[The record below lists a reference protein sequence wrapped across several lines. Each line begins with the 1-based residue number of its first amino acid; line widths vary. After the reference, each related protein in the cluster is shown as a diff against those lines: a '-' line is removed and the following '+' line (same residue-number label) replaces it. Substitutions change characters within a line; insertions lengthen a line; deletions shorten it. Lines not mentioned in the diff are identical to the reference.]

1 MEEKKDK
8 CEKIGF
14 TVHALSILEQ
24 VMQESS
30 AFGISIGVGIVYETI
45 QQIAIRASQLHDD
58 ELDRLIGKLH
68 LYEDMSEGAE
78 EEEKKGDMEM
88 TEKEDKNA

>member
-1 MEEKKDK
+1 MKEKKDK

-24 VMQESS
+24 VMQEAS

-68 LYEDMSEGAE
+68 LYEDMAEGDGDD
-78 EEEKKGDMEM
+78 EKKGD
-88 TEKEDKNA
+88 KE

>member
-1 MEEKKDK
+1 MKNKEDDK
-8 CEKIGF
+8 NEIRF

-24 VMQESS
+24 VMQEASV
-30 AFGISIGVGIVYETI
+30 FGITMGVGIIYETI

-68 LYEDMSEGAE
+68 LYEDMAEGDGD
-78 EEEKKGDMEM
+78 EEKKGDME
-88 TEKEDKNA
+88 TAKREDKDA

>member
-1 MEEKKDK
+1 MENKEDDQNKTR
-8 CEKIGF
+8 F

-24 VMQESS
+24 VMEEST
-30 AFGISIGVGIVYETI
+30 AFGIALGVGIVYETI

-68 LYEDMSEGAE
+68 LYEDMSEGDE
-78 EEEKKGDMEM
+78 EEEKKG
-88 TEKEDKNA
+88 KK

>member
-24 VMQESS
+24 VMQEAS
-30 AFGISIGVGIVYETI
+30 AFGITIGVGIIYETI

-68 LYEDMSEGAE
+68 LYEDMAEGDGD
-78 EEEKKGDMEM
+78 EEKKGE
-88 TEKEDKNA
+88 KNA